1 MHINTYQDITDNL
14 RKYKNVYKIHTT
26 ILKKE
31 LSFIQGKGT
40 KMAASI
46 NDERVDLVSFY
57 IIRFGTNR
65 KSSTRFIFL
74 TIFETQNV
82 LTSLLVTSSQC
93 KINNLLGW

>member
-1 MHINTYQDITDNL
+1 
-14 RKYKNVYKIHTT
+14 
-26 ILKKE
+26 
-31 LSFIQGKGT
+31 
-40 KMAASI
+40 MAASI

-57 IIRFGTNR
+57 IIRFGTTR

-74 TIFETQNV
+74 TTFETQNV